1 MAVSTSEVIGPPENC
16 VIHHFGIGSSTRAV
30 SWDVGVQHD
39 VDQPGMRSK
48 SCMPQKSSIPMM
60 FPMIAAPSSIQ
71 EQC

>member
-16 VIHHFGIGSSTRAV
+16 VIHHFGIGSSTRAA
-30 SWDVGVQHD
+30 SWGVDVQHD
-39 VDQPGMRSK
+39 ADQPGMKSK
-48 SCMPQKSSIPMM
+48 SCMLQVSSMPMM